1 MMRTMSSQQ
10 PVHSLEEQ
18 GADSNPF
25 RQFESWYRDVQA
37 TSNPDPSAMTLA
49 TATPEGA
56 PSARIVLLKSFDQ
69 RGFVFFTNYH
79 SRKGHELMH
88 NPRAALLFHWPE
100 LVRQIR
106 IEGITHRVSA
116 EESDAYF
123 RTRPRGSQ
131 IGALASD
138 QSRPIE
144 NRKMLE
150 DRVSELSAELR
161 DQEVPRPPHW
171 GGYRLVP
178 SALEFWQGRQDRL
191 HDRIRYTRTTGG
203 EWRMERL
210 SP

>member
-1 MMRTMSSQQ
+1 MRTMSSQQ
-10 PVHSLEEQ
+10 PAHSLDEHS
-18 GADSNPF
+18 ADADPF
-25 RQFESWYRDVQA
+25 RQFESWYRDARA

-56 PSARIVLLKSFDQ
+56 PSARVVLLKSFDQ
-69 RGFVFFTNYH
+69 LGFVFFTNYH

-144 NRKMLE
+144 NRKVLE
-150 DRVSELSAELR
+150 ERVSELSAELR
-161 DQEVPRPPHW
+161 DREVPRPPHW

-191 HDRIRYTRTTGG
+191 HDRIRYTRATGG
-203 EWRMERL
+203 EWRTERL

>member
-1 MMRTMSSQQ
+1 MRTMSSQQ
-10 PVHSLEEQ
+10 PAHSLDEH
-18 GADSNPF
+18 GADSDPF
-25 RQFESWYRDVQA
+25 GQFEAWYRDARA

-49 TATPEGA
+49 TSTPEGA
-56 PSARIVLLKSFDQ
+56 PSARVVLLKSFDQ

-144 NRKMLE
+144 NRKVLE
-150 DRVSELSAELR
+150 ERVSELSAELR

-191 HDRIRYTRTTGG
+191 HDRIRYTRATGG
-203 EWRMERL
+203 EWRIERL